1 MSETPSSRGHDEHGD
16 HPPHLAHHFDTPE
29 QQFASG
35 KLGMWIFLATEI
47 LFFGGLFVAYSVYR
61 ATHPEVFE
69 YAHEL
74 LDKRLGGINTVVLI
88 SSSFTMALAVRF
100 AQLGEKK
107 KLVTALVITLLAAGG
122 FLGIKAI
129 EYEHKWKHG
138 LLWGEHYRSHSTEAG
153 AEAETDSEHE
163 GGSGSDR
170 RGAPAAELSEPGGGS
185 PESESETET
194 ESESESESERST
206 IAPSATGPGGLAK
219 ADSHD
224 DAHGETH
231 EEPDN
236 VHIFFGIYFSMTGL
250 HGLHVIIGM
259 GLILWLIIRARRG
272 DFGRGYFTPVDLV
285 GLYWHLVDL
294 IWIFLFPLLYLIK

>member
-1 MSETPSSRGHDEHGD
+1 VSETSPSGGHGD
-16 HPPHLAHHFDTPE
+16 HGEHPPHLAHHFDTPE

-61 ATHPEVFE
+61 SNHPEIFD

-88 SSSFTMALAVRF
+88 GSSFTMALAVRF
-100 AQLGEKK
+100 AQLGQQK
-107 KLVTALVITLLAAGG
+107 KLVWALVITLVAAGG

-138 LLWGEHYRSHSTEAG
+138 LLWGEHYKSHGEGEHGEDAVHS
-153 AEAETDSEHE
+153 EAETVSETGTE
-163 GGSGSDR
+163 TGT
-170 RGAPAAELSEPGGGS
+170 EIET
-185 PESESETET
+185 EIESETEI
-194 ESESESESERST
+194 SSIDLS
-206 IAPSATGPGGLAK
+206 APGPSGLAK
-219 ADSHD
+219 P
-224 DAHGETH
+224 DAHDAHTDTH
-231 EEPDN
+231 DEPDN